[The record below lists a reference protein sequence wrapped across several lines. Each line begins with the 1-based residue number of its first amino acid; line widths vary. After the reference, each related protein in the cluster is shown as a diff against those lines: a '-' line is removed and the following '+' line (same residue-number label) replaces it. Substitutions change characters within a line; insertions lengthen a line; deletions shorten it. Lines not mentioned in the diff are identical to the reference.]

1 MNHNITEEVN
11 RLATQL
17 AGLLTRALTERQPA
31 EQPTRLDEVETQLRE
46 MLRTIG
52 GQALGTYLSTAAA
65 VPPRQLACACGGQL
79 VYQREREAMVIS
91 VFGRVHYRR
100 AYYAGC
106 PCGQGQAPR
115 DVELGITPG
124 AITPGLANLLALGGI
139 ELAFEAS
146 VAWLEVFL
154 GFRVAGN
161 TIRQATEALGACQA
175 ELDAEVARQGQDEDC
190 LQTQLRRA
198 LVVPQRLYGSID
210 AAKVRMEPRTQAREG
225 EKWRDLK
232 LGCWYTAE
240 VVRPQ
245 EHSAR
250 QRDKVARDQP
260 VYRATH
266 QHYFCAIDEADRFGD
281 LLWGTGCQH
290 GAERV
295 PELAFVC
302 DGAAWIWN
310 LIDHYYPQAVQIV
323 DWYHA
328 EGYLK
333 RVAEAAWPDPTPRAT
348 WLQAATN
355 HLWEGQVPLVIDSC
369 QRLADRCA
377 EARTAVI
384 YFTTHTARMRYD
396 HFRAQGYLIGS
407 GTVESGCKQ
416 VVTER
421 LKKSGAQWTR
431 PGAVFT
437 AKARAAWLS
446 GQWANLR
453 AHYYDQLPRAA

>member
-1 MNHNITEEVN
+1 MDYNISEDVKM
-11 RLATQL
+11 LASQI
-17 AGLLTRALTERQPA
+17 ARLLTRALAERQTA
-31 EQPTRLDEVETQLRE
+31 EQPTRLDVVETQLRE
-46 MLRTIG
+46 MLRAIG
-52 GQALGTYLSTAAA
+52 GQALGSYLSTPAE
-65 VPPRQLACACGGQL
+65 VPAQQWPCACGGKL
-79 VYQREREAMVIS
+79 SYQREREAVIIS

-106 PCGQGQAPR
+106 TCGQGQAPR
-115 DVELGITPG
+115 DIQLGIEPG
-124 AITPGLANLLALGGI
+124 AVSPGLANLLALGGI
-139 ELAFEAS
+139 ELAFEES
-146 VAWLEVFL
+146 VAWLEAFL

-161 TIRQATEALGACQA
+161 TIRHETEQLGQCQA
-175 ELDAEVARQGQDEDC
+175 DMDAEVCRQGQDEDC
-190 LQTQLRRA
+190 LQAQLRQAR
-198 LVVPQRLYGSID
+198 VIPTRLYGSID

-240 VVRPQ
+240 VVRPI

-250 QRDKVARDQP
+250 QREKAARDQP

-266 QHYFCAIDEADRFGD
+266 PRYYCGIDEADSFGQ
-281 LLWGTGCQH
+281 LLWGTGCQI

-295 PELAFVC
+295 PELVFVC
-302 DGAAWIWN
+302 DGALWIWN
-310 LIDHYYPQAVQIV
+310 LIEHYYAQAVQIV

-328 EGYLK
+328 EDYLK
-333 RVAEAAWPDPTPRAT
+333 RVAEAAWSEPTQRAS
-348 WLQAATN
+348 WLQAATSQ
-355 HLWEGQVPLVIDSC
+355 LWDGQVAAVIVSC
-369 QRLADRCA
+369 QSLAAHCA
-377 EARTAVI
+377 QARTAVI
-384 YFTTHTARMRYD
+384 YFTTHASRMRYD

-431 PGAVFT
+431 PGAVNT

-446 GQWANLR
+446 GQWETLR
-453 AHYYDQLPRAA
+453 ARRYGRLPLAA